1 MSMLEIIT
9 KATSDV
15 SNHQNQSAP
24 PKFPFILNADNIFP
38 QLKPETNDRDESPLI
53 KQVVGWEISSLD
65 SQIMDSTTGLVNK
78 LKRKI
83 KAPKSFT
90 SDEFLQ
96 LLNSF
101 FKKCGEKANI
111 SIDMQASE
119 ESKYSSRLIEKF
131 GVFLGP
137 YLARLIAECCVVL
150 ELWDLL
156 ETLILQHLIKH
167 SVFSHLI
174 VTLVEKK
181 KSHLLC
187 LCVKCATD
195 LQPSDILAILKYF
208 LATDSCDAMKE
219 VREEWEAQAR
229 TAIDKVVQKKSSL
242 NKQAAILLMA
252 ANDGFSAS
260 EKGLHYLF
268 RSINTEDTALTWAI
282 GELEG
287 PEVMRLVRYLA
298 KWLEKYERFPE
309 LVGAGS
315 EGNELEASKWVPSLE
330 SVVISAGMVIDEHF
344 SYLVLQRE
352 FYEELRMLEERVR
365 ILVEEAKLC
374 AGVANMIEN
383 LRSNE
388 KA

>member
-119 ESKYSSRLIEKF
+119 EN
-131 GVFLGP
+131 
-137 YLARLIAECCVVL
+137 
-150 ELWDLL
+150 
-156 ETLILQHLIKH
+156 
-167 SVFSHLI
+167 
-174 VTLVEKK
+174 
-181 KSHLLC
+181 
-187 LCVKCATD
+187 
-195 LQPSDILAILKYF
+195 
-208 LATDSCDAMKE
+208 SCDAMKE

>member
-9 KATSDV
+9 KATTAVSDL
-15 SNHQNQSAP
+15 QKQSAP
-24 PKFPFILNADNIFP
+24 PKFPIILNADNIFP
-38 QLKPETNDRDESPLI
+38 QLKPGSNDQDESPLI

-65 SQIMDSTTGLVNK
+65 SQVMDSTTRLLNK
-78 LKRKI
+78 LKRKL
-83 KAPKSFT
+83 KAPKAFS

-101 FKKCGEKANI
+101 LKKCGEKVNI
-111 SIDMQASE
+111 SIDVQASE
-119 ESKYSSRLIEKF
+119 GIKYSSRLIEKF
-131 GVFLGP
+131 GVFLSP
-137 YLARLIAECCVVL
+137 DLAGLFAECCMAL

-156 ETLILQHLIKH
+156 ETLILQRLIKH
-167 SVFSHLI
+167 SAFRHLI

-181 KSHLLC
+181 KSRLLC

-208 LATDSCDAMKE
+208 LATDSCGAMRE
-219 VREEWEAQAR
+219 VREEWDAQAR
-229 TAIDKVVQKKSSL
+229 TAIDRVVQKKSPL

-252 ANDGFSAS
+252 ANDGFSGS
-260 EKGLHYLF
+260 EKALHYLF
-268 RSINTEDTALTWAI
+268 GSINTVDTSLSWAI

-309 LVGAGS
+309 LVGAGL
-315 EGNELEASKWVPSLE
+315 EGNELDASRWVPSLE

-352 FYEELRMLEERVR
+352 CFEELRMLEERVR

-374 AGVANMIEN
+374 SDVTNMIEN
-383 LRSNE
+383 LRSSE
-388 KA
+388 V